1 MLMAQMG
8 QAKLPR
14 RKSLIFSSLRLWRRG
29 LQDCSR
35 FQSEKVCSFGRQFEF
50 LGEGV
55 ALQPNTLPK
64 HFLQSLP
71 SYLTTTA
78 QKILSLYVIWLKAFI
93 TMNDRHGIPRG
104 RPERSLTLCFRCWYP
119 WPPRSLPLTRTPKA
133 SQKVYAAVAQF

>member
-1 MLMAQMG
+1 MAQMG

-14 RKSLIFSSLRLWRRG
+14 RKSLIFSSLRLWRHG
-29 LQDCSR
+29 LQDCPR

-64 HFLQSLP
+64 HFYSR
-71 SYLTTTA
+71 YLVTQPLA
-78 QKILSLYVIWLKAFI
+78 QKILSLYVIWLKA
-93 TMNDRHGIPRG
+93 
-104 RPERSLTLCFRCWYP
+104 
-119 WPPRSLPLTRTPKA
+119 